1 MKATECL
8 RTERS
13 IKKVKMNHPT
23 RVLGLISVSMWQQE
37 MRTEEEEGD
46 GSLEL
51 GGVSGI
57 TGSDVEARDE
67 DNSV

>member
-1 MKATECL
+1 
-8 RTERS
+8 
-13 IKKVKMNHPT
+13 
-23 RVLGLISVSMWQQE
+23 MWQQE